1 MKENNDF
8 NDAHN
13 IYKIS
18 NVLCEIKSRNSD
30 LRIGQLLYIFI
41 ENMKAAGIDPFYM
54 DDKQFVEEFEKWFDG
69 VKKSII

>member
-41 ENMKAAGIDPFYM
+41 WN
-54 DDKQFVEEFEKWFDG
+54 
-69 VKKSII
+69 VKMVIAFLYQLF